1 MSQPASPKPTLGR
14 IDPARIRLHE
24 LPPLATGVVERFQK
38 LSDLTGTIS
47 DVCDIL
53 GIRCVIAAAE
63 LAPIAPGKRIVG
75 PALTMRN
82 IKRDIEVYKA
92 VADKSN
98 GMGETEA
105 HNLAKPGDVLVVE
118 GVTGFSNMGGQSAS
132 LGQRQGQIG
141 AVIDGS
147 IRDPDQYARLGWP
160 VWCRGFTPITGKWRL
175 ETVEINGTVQVGGVQ
190 CKPGDLV
197 CADGAGIAIIPRAR
211 VLEVLEQCE
220 KFDKGDNLRQAD
232 IDAGLSMQELAKKT
246 YK

>member
-1 MSQPASPKPTLGR
+1 MTQASPQKTLGR
-14 IDPARIRLHE
+14 IDPARIRLFA
-24 LPPLATGVVERFQK
+24 LPPVPVGVVERFHK

-47 DVCDIL
+47 DVCDTL
-53 GIRCVIAAAE
+53 GIKCVIPAAE
-63 LAPIAPGKRIVG
+63 LSPIAPGKRIVG

-82 IKRDIEVYKA
+82 IKRDVEVYKA
-92 VADKSN
+92 VVDKSN

-132 LGQRQGQIG
+132 LGQRQGQLG
-141 AVIDGS
+141 AIIDGS

-175 ETVEINGTVQVGGVQ
+175 ETAEINGTVEVGGVQ

-197 CADGAGIAIIPRAR
+197 CADGAGICIIPRAR
-211 VLEVLEQCE
+211 VLEVLALCE
-220 KFDKGDNLRQAD
+220 KFDQGDSLRQAD
-232 IDAGLSMQELAKKT
+232 IDAGLSMLELAGKT